1 MTAAMVKKFRQEW
14 LTLPVPALR
23 PHQTVQ
29 DVVTLA
35 SLVERETP
43 RPEERPHVAGVFE
56 NRLRIGQPLQCD
68 PTVAYA
74 LTLAGAYTGKLD
86 GGDLHFPS
94 PYNTYRNRGLPPG
107 PIANPGEAALRAALD
122 PPPTDDLYFV
132 ANTEGGHFFSKTLQE
147 HNRNVARYRQ
157 LLEEESR
164 NPSTGGPPTAP
175 APAHD
180 QIQACEV
187 VAMTHAD
194 HPTKK
199 ELILEI
205 ARELSVPR
213 FTPAEVEQIRRQLV
227 ARLGAGGKTSA
238 DYIAGVLETAGMR
251 IVWSTKADTEGQY
264 EEEFQDLLHF
274 ANLED
279 AEMCIMRLDELYR
292 KFQEEQERAA
302 VERVLEVARMGR
314 RRAEMIAR
322 NHKVEPEKRAEK
334 EEIMKWFKVWLET
347 PDAFFDWLEARKASP
362 DFQRR
367 FAKSASADA

>member
-1 MTAAMVKKFRQEW
+1 MTR
-14 LTLPVPALR
+14 
-23 PHQTVQ
+23 
-29 DVVTLA
+29 
-35 SLVERETP
+35 
-43 RPEERPHVAGVFE
+43 
-56 NRLRIGQPLQCD
+56 
-68 PTVAYA
+68 
-74 LTLAGAYTGKLD
+74 
-86 GGDLHFPS
+86 
-94 PYNTYRNRGLPPG
+94 
-107 PIANPGEAALRAALD
+107 
-122 PPPTDDLYFV
+122 
-132 ANTEGGHFFSKTLQE
+132 
-147 HNRNVARYRQ
+147 
-157 LLEEESR
+157 
-164 NPSTGGPPTAP
+164 
-175 APAHD
+175 
-180 QIQACEV
+180 
-187 VAMTHAD
+187 AD

-292 KFQEEQERAA
+292 KFKEEEEHAA
-302 VERVLEVARMGR
+302 MERVLEVARMGR

-334 EEIMKWFKVWLET
+334 EEIMMWFKVWLET